1 MQTAPDPS
9 HDMQI
14 LTAMLNH
21 SVTMLAD
28 LSTTA
33 DSAADQFDTFVLGV
47 QQLERTIFWLGL
59 VQCIAATTLLLV
71 VCAGVCR
78 LHMVLP
84 RDSTADLVVA

>member
-1 MQTAPDPS
+1 MQDIQDTS

-21 SVTMLAD
+21 SVSMLAD

-33 DSAADQFDTFVLGV
+33 DSAAGQLDAFILGV

-59 VQCIAATTLLLV
+59 TQCIATTTLLLV
-71 VCAGVCR
+71 VCGGVCR
-78 LHMVLP
+78 LHAVLL
-84 RDSTADLVVA
+84 RDGSAELVIA